1 MSMDHDD
8 ALRGALRQELDPL
21 APTAGFEPRVRS
33 RLREHAARRRARA
46 PRVVLSAVVTAAL
59 VAAMVGGFI
68 ATRGSGTRSITES
81 TRILQDLTS
90 GAAAA
95 PVSDATSSYVWLTAT
110 AEGSACTAT
119 APPGVSSKVGS
130 SATVSPE
137 ATVSPDWWGS
147 PTPNPC
153 AGIPDCTAEWQLPS
167 PSGDYVCQE
176 PSTEVDVLDWTGT
189 LRYHFQI
196 SPSESQVGGDGGIAA
211 ISPDGTRAV
220 LDDGKVIDQSG
231 ATVGHLSAV
240 SSLFSAGGPLF
251 PGGPSGV
258 SWLSDDS
265 GVCIAGPSG
274 VIADEGSVSGQATT
288 TGTTLEVVPIDGQPR
303 TVATLATGQTL
314 SDPTSVDACDS
325 ATGTATLAVF
335 VSASSSNP
343 NDYTE
348 NVWSVQL
355 STGAVTYE
363 QTPPVRSDEGQPWSI
378 GSADG
383 TLVAENI
390 WNSQVDGCGAV
401 EVINVALGQPVPI
414 AASKRCPQLFALSA
428 DGTRFV
434 GSGINAPGID
444 LVDASDG
451 TVIRSVQVPGGTVV
465 AAPEGAHFMVLLDG
479 YLVLVDGSGG
489 ISQLHPAGVNLDKYN
504 FAGFPFPS
512 DQG

>member
-1 MSMDHDD
+1 MSLDQDD
-8 ALRGALRQELDPL
+8 ALRGALRQELESL
-21 APTAGFEPRVRS
+21 VPTDGFEPRVRS
-33 RLREHAARRRARA
+33 RLRGHATRRRARA
-46 PRVVLSAVVTAAL
+46 PRVALSAVVSLAL
-59 VAAMVGGFI
+59 VAALVGGFI
-68 ATRGSGTRSITES
+68 ATRGSGTRSITEN
-81 TRILQDLTS
+81 TRVLQDLTS
-90 GAAAA
+90 GAAAS
-95 PVSDATSSYVWLTAT
+95 PVPDATSSYVWLTAQEAGPECT
-110 AEGSACTAT
+110 VTPPTGLSTKAGSA
-119 APPGVSSKVGS
+119 
-130 SATVSPE
+130 ATVSPE
-137 ATVSPDWWGS
+137 VTVTPDWWAS
-147 PTPNPC
+147 PTPSPC
-153 AGIPDCTAEWQLPS
+153 AGIPDCIAEWQLPS
-167 PSGDYVCQE
+167 PSGDFVCQE

-196 SPSESQVGGDGGIAA
+196 SPSESLGGVDGGITA

-231 ATVGHLSAV
+231 ATVGNLPAV
-240 SSLFSAGGPLF
+240 GSLFSAGHLI
-251 PGGPSGV
+251 PGDQSSV

-274 VIADEGSVSGQATT
+274 VIADEGSASGQATT

-303 TVATLATGQTL
+303 TVATLATGQTA
-314 SDPTSVDACDS
+314 SDPTSVDACDPT
-325 ATGTATLAVF
+325 TGTATLAVF
-335 VSASSSNP
+335 VAASSSNP
-343 NDYTE
+343 NVYAE
-348 NVWSVQL
+348 SVWSVLL

-383 TLVAENI
+383 TLAAENI
-390 WNSQVDGCGAV
+390 WSTQVLGCGAV

-414 AASKRCPQLFALSA
+414 ATSKRCPQVFALSA

-451 TVIRSVQVPGGTVV
+451 TVIRSVQVPAGTVV
-465 AAPEGAHFMVLLDG
+465 AAPEGAHFMVLVDG

-489 ISQLHPAGVNLDKYN
+489 ISQLHPAGVNLDKFN